1 MTQWRHSLA
10 GDNISDRNNLI
21 LWEGEKYFYDLFVQ
35 NTEIF
40 LSWDLHKKSELEM
53 MEIMSWLESQQYLF
67 QPVVRLS
74 NSGANN
80 NSPLLACYL
89 LREIKKMIYWLG
101 MSYQLDANPAISAPL
116 GLTWEKCCYQSA
128 DSVLAVRLILSSKTV
143 LSLSDISLL
152 SSLSTVGYD
161 DLHTILCSLRMNWGL
176 EELPWFSTIDLKFI
190 IRVFCFV
197 FKIVFLFY
205 DFFYY
210 FLFYKIFN
218 FQVPDGG
225 WGGAGGVA
233 PPDPQ
238 HLGGGRRPVPVP
250 GGTDN

>member
-21 LWEGEKYFYDLFVQ
+21 LWGGEKYFYDLFVQ

-80 NSPLLACYL
+80 NSPLLVISCEKSRRWYIDWEWVISL
-89 LREIKKMIYWLG
+89 MLT
-101 MSYQLDANPAISAPL
+101 QLSQYHS
-116 GLTWEKCCYQSA
+116 GLTWEKCRYQSA

-143 LSLSDISLL
+143 PSLSDISLL

-161 DLHTILCSLRMNWGL
+161 DLHTNL
-176 EELPWFSTIDLKFI
+176 
-190 IRVFCFV
+190 
-197 FKIVFLFY
+197 
-205 DFFYY
+205 
-210 FLFYKIFN
+210 
-218 FQVPDGG
+218 
-225 WGGAGGVA
+225 
-233 PPDPQ
+233 
-238 HLGGGRRPVPVP
+238 
-250 GGTDN
+250 